1 MSLTR
6 SRERKD
12 YKSLYMEAITCLV
25 TAYPEGAFKEVAE
38 DVYVLRIGSG
48 NYRRKKTWTPYS
60 IAIEEGDA
68 KVINIIVSIHCSPVL
83 QSCLISIQ
91 NFFPS
96 INLS

>member
-38 DVYVLRIGSG
+38 DVYVLRI
-48 NYRRKKTWTPYS
+48 RKKTWTPYS

>member
-25 TAYPEGAFKEVAE
+25 TAYPEGAFREVAE

-68 KVINIIVSIHCSPVL
+68 KVIKLFLRCTARLSR
-83 QSCLISIQ
+83 LISSF
-91 NFFPS
+91 NS